1 VTPLPGR
8 NAHLSLKET
17 GMRILIADDE
27 ALTRMGLRAMLK
39 DLGHTVVGAAADG
52 VAALRMACENQPDLA
67 LLDIKMPGMDG
78 LAVAQAI
85 AERCPLPVVM
95 LSAYSERDLVERAAA
110 TATVQAY
117 LVKPVRETDLGPVLD
132 LAASRFAEWT
142 ALQAEAAG
150 RQQALED
157 RKLVGRAKGRLME
170 RQGMSEA
177 QAFLEIQGRARRA
190 RLTMRRVAEEIL
202 ADEDRA

>member
-1 VTPLPGR
+1 
-8 NAHLSLKET
+8 
-17 GMRILIADDE
+17 MRILIADDE

-39 DLGHTVVGAAADG
+39 DMGHTVVGAAADG

-157 RKLVGRAKGRLME
+157 RKLVGRAKGWLME

>member
-1 VTPLPGR
+1 
-8 NAHLSLKET
+8 
-17 GMRILIADDE
+17 MRILIADDE
-27 ALTRMGLRAMLK
+27 ALTRMGLRIMLR
-39 DLGHTVVGAAADG
+39 DMGHTVVAAAADG
-52 VAALRMACENQPDLA
+52 VDALRLACEGHPDLA

-78 LAVAQAI
+78 LAVAEAI
-85 AERCPLPVVM
+85 SARCPLPVVI

-117 LVKPVRETDLGPVLD
+117 LVKPVREADLGPVLE
-132 LAASRFAEWT
+132 LAASRFAEWS

-157 RKLVGRAKGRLME
+157 RQLVGRAKGVLME
-170 RQGMSEA
+170 RGGLGEA

-190 RLTMRRVAEEIL
+190 RRTMRQVAEAIL
-202 ADEDRA
+202 AGIEEA

>member
-1 VTPLPGR
+1 VTPMPGC

-39 DLGHTVVGAAADG
+39 DMGHTVVGAAADG

-170 RQGMSEA
+170 RPGMSEA

>member
-1 VTPLPGR
+1 
-8 NAHLSLKET
+8 
-17 GMRILIADDE
+17 MLIADDE
-27 ALTRMGLRAMLK
+27 ALTRMGLRAMLG
-39 DLGHTVVGAAADG
+39 DMGHTLVGAAADG
-52 VAALRMACENQPDLA
+52 IAALRIACESHPDLA

-95 LSAYSERDLVERAAA
+95 LSAYSERELVERAAA

-117 LVKPVRETDLGPVLD
+117 LVKPVREADLGPVLE
-132 LAASRFAEWT
+132 LAASRFAEWS

-157 RKLVGRAKGRLME
+157 RRLVAQAKGHLME
-170 RQGMSEA
+170 RQGLSEA

-190 RLTMRRVAEEIL
+190 RRTMRQVAEEIL
-202 ADEDRA
+202 ATAGDA

>member
-1 VTPLPGR
+1 
-8 NAHLSLKET
+8 
-17 GMRILIADDE
+17 MRILIADDE
-27 ALTRMGLRAMLK
+27 ALTRMGLRKILSDM
-39 DLGHTVVGAAADG
+39 GHTVVGAAADG
-52 VAALRMACENQPDLA
+52 VAALRLACESHPDLA

-95 LSAYSERDLVERAAA
+95 LSAYSERELVERASA

-117 LVKPVRETDLGPVLD
+117 LVKPVRETDLGPVLE
-132 LAASRFAEWT
+132 LAASRFAEWS

-157 RKLVGRAKGRLME
+157 RQIVSRAKGLLME
-170 RQGMSEA
+170 HQGLAEA

-190 RLTMRRVAEEIL
+190 RRTMRQVAEEIL
-202 ADEDRA
+202 ARAGDA

>member
-1 VTPLPGR
+1 
-8 NAHLSLKET
+8 
-17 GMRILIADDE
+17 MRILIADDE
-27 ALTRMGLRAMLK
+27 ALTRMGLRTMLR
-39 DLGHTVVGAAADG
+39 DMGHTVVGAAADG
-52 VAALRMACENQPDLA
+52 VAALRLACENHPDLA

-95 LSAYSERDLVERAAA
+95 LSAYSERELVQRAAA

-117 LVKPVRETDLGPVLD
+117 VVKPVREADLGPVLE
-132 LAASRFAEWT
+132 LAASRCAEWS

-157 RKLVGRAKGRLME
+157 RQLIARAKSQLME
-170 RQGMSEA
+170 REGLGEGEA
-177 QAFLEIQGRARRA
+177 FHEIQGRARRA
-190 RLTMRRVAEEIL
+190 RLTMRQVALAIL
-202 ADEDRA
+202 EDEAPD